1 MAQKVPV
8 FVFAIWH
15 ENKKHIGQQQLFR
28 KEYFTLLS
36 ILNMSH
42 NRKNKAWK
50 RVPSQ
55 ALSFYSD
62 VLHKFRCKTPEFHL
76 V

>member
-42 NRKNKAWK
+42 NRKNKA
-50 RVPSQ
+50 
-55 ALSFYSD
+55 
-62 VLHKFRCKTPEFHL
+62 
-76 V
+76 